1 MADRKY
7 TVEDILSEYG
17 QKDTGEK
24 PAEKLPS
31 GKLEMHRMLSGRVP
45 ADTPHQSTA
54 ERPASFRRAEDE
66 SKINRIKREVR
77 SGSRPDIESSRAA
90 AFQTLELMREKV
102 SFVNSAAADPRTT
115 PAPKNDRIDGYEGAV
130 VVEKTETENTGT
142 EKSSYVPNIRAMED
156 STRAKEEKLFNRNK
170 RKSAENRY
178 QYKKDTAE
186 AEKTPDKEIK
196 TEDESKP
203 FFFDLHHADAV
214 KFISREAREERE
226 RRRRV
231 SAIRRLRKKRM
242 KMREADEQENSG
254 SQTVHIQNNDA
265 EIRANINILRKTV
278 SFRTITL
285 AALFILSTVLCIT
298 ESAAGAYDAVISI
311 VGSSGYSLIHMLL
324 GMAAV
329 MTAFPTVA
337 NGLRYLFTNRADS
350 DSMAAM
356 PIVIS
361 TLCAAVS
368 TIASDGI
375 ESKEVHLFVPAA
387 IFILFM
393 NALGKQLII
402 HRAIKNFS
410 VISGKFEQYV
420 LTYVDDETDAE
431 KLTKGVQPDY
441 PILVSMR
448 KARQMSDFL
457 RYTYS
462 EDMGD
467 RFCRKASPII
477 CGGSLIIA
485 AAITGIRITV
495 MQGNVILPFFLS
507 VFSMLLCG
515 CCCAGIMLTANIPLN
530 IAAGNLSKRGCGLLG
545 YQSVDEFYDANSLMV
560 SAPALFPESAVSIEG
575 MKPFRDAKIE
585 DVILMA
591 SGLANQ
597 ADSVLKYAFA
607 KMLDQE
613 NSSIPVVDSVLY
625 EENYG
630 LSGWIKNR
638 RILLGNRDMMIQH
651 NIEGLPSPLRE
662 AEYTQEDC
670 EVLYFSVSGVI
681 SAMMLVRITANN
693 RMKHQLHKLI
703 DEDISLVVKSTDSFI
718 TNHLIAGLYHIPE
731 NYVKVVPVALH
742 ETFDK
747 YISDSE
753 NISASAIT
761 SGSAADT
768 IRILTSARRIR
779 RSAMT
784 GIILQSV
791 AAIIGFAM
799 AFIYIGLSA
808 YTSISTQTFL
818 MFQLAASLVTA
829 IAVRLK

>member
-1 MADRKY
+1 MADHKY

-24 PAEKLPS
+24 TAEKLPS
-31 GKLEMHRMLSGRVP
+31 GKLEMHRMLRNGPSSAARQPG
-45 ADTPHQSTA
+45 SS
-54 ERPASFRRAEDE
+54 ERPAPFRRAQDE

-77 SGSRPDIESSRAA
+77 SSSRPDIESSRAA

-115 PAPKNDRIDGYEGAV
+115 PEPKNDRIEGYEGAV
-130 VVEKTETENTGT
+130 VVESPETDGGKA
-142 EKSSYVPNIRAMED
+142 EKSSYVPNIRTMED
-156 STRAKEEKLFNRNK
+156 STRAREEKLFGRKK

-178 QYKKDTAE
+178 EYKKDTAE
-186 AEKTPDKEIK
+186 EKKTSGAEVK

-242 KMREADEQENSG
+242 KMREAEEQENG
-254 SQTVHIQNNDA
+254 EEQNVHIQNNDA

-278 SFRTITL
+278 SFRTIAL
-285 AALFILSTVLCIT
+285 GALFVIGAALSIAESTG
-298 ESAAGAYDAVISI
+298 GAYDAILSAI
-311 VGSSGYSLIHMLL
+311 GGSGYSFIHMLL

-329 MTAFPTVA
+329 MIAFPTIA
-337 NGLRYLFTNRADS
+337 NGVRYLFVNRADS

-356 PIVIS
+356 PIVVS
-361 TLCAAVS
+361 TLCAVVS
-368 TIASDGI
+368 TLASDGV
-375 ESKEVHLFVPAA
+375 ESREVHLFVPAA

-410 VISGKFEQYV
+410 VISGKYEQYV
-420 LTYVDDETDAE
+420 LTYVNDETDAE

-467 RFCRKASPII
+467 RFCRKASPLI

-495 MQGNVILPFFLS
+495 MPGNVILGFFLS

-515 CCCAGIMLTANIPLN
+515 CCCAGIMLTANIPLD
-530 IAAGNLSKRGCGLLG
+530 IAANKLSKRGCGLLG
-545 YQSVDEFYDANSLMV
+545 YQSVDDFYDANSLMV
-560 SAPALFPESAVSIEG
+560 TASSLFPESAVSIEG

-591 SGLANQ
+591 SGLAQQ
-597 ADSVLKYAFA
+597 ADSVLKYAFE

-613 NSSIPVVDSVLY
+613 NSSIPAVDSVLY

-638 RILLGNRDMMIQH
+638 RILLGNREMMVQH

-662 AEYTQEDC
+662 AEYSQEGC
-670 EVLYFSVSGVI
+670 EVLYFSVSGVL
-681 SAMMLVRITANN
+681 SAMMLVRLTANN
-693 RMKHQLHKLI
+693 RMKHQLHKLM
-703 DEDISLVVKSTDSFI
+703 EENVVLVVKSVDSFV
-718 TNHLIAGLYHIPE
+718 THQLIAGLYQIPE
-731 NYVKVVPVALH
+731 NCIKVIPVAAH
-742 ETFDK
+742 EIFDK
-747 YISDSE
+747 YTSDSE

-768 IRILTSARRIR
+768 IRLLVSARRIR
-779 RSAMT
+779 RSTMA

-791 AAIIGFAM
+791 AAIIGFGIALV
-799 AFIYIGLSA
+799 YIGLSA
-808 YTSISTQTFL
+808 YTSVTVQMFL
-818 MFQLAASLVTA
+818 IFQIAASLVTA

>member
-1 MADRKY
+1 MADHKY

-17 QKDTGEK
+17 QKETSENT
-24 PAEKLPS
+24 AEKLPS
-31 GKLEMHRMLSGRVP
+31 GKLEMHRMLRNGPYSSARQTG
-45 ADTPHQSTA
+45 SS
-54 ERPASFRRAEDE
+54 ERPAPFRRAEDE

-77 SGSRPDIESSRAA
+77 SSSRPDIESSRAA

-115 PAPKNDRIDGYEGAV
+115 PEPKNDRIEGYEGAV
-130 VVEKTETENTGT
+130 VVENPETDGKKA
-142 EKSSYVPNIRAMED
+142 EKSDYVPNIRTMED
-156 STRAKEEKLFNRNK
+156 STRAREEKLFGRRKRRN
-170 RKSAENRY
+170 AENRY
-178 QYKKDTAE
+178 EYKKDTAE
-186 AEKTPDKEIK
+186 EKKASDPEVK

-242 KMREADEQENSG
+242 KMREAEEQENG
-254 SQTVHIQNNDA
+254 AEQNVHIQNNDA

-278 SFRTITL
+278 SFRTIAL
-285 AALFILSTVLCIT
+285 GALFVIGAALSIAESTG
-298 ESAAGAYDAVISI
+298 GAYDSLLSAI
-311 VGSSGYSLIHMLL
+311 GGSGYSFIHMLL
-324 GMAAV
+324 GMAAI
-329 MTAFPTVA
+329 MIAFPAIA
-337 NGLRYLFTNRADS
+337 NGVRYLFINRADS

-356 PIVIS
+356 PMVAS
-361 TLCAAVS
+361 TLCAVVS
-368 TIASDGI
+368 TLASEGV
-375 ESKEVHLFVPAA
+375 ESREVHLFVPAA

-410 VISGKFEQYV
+410 VISGKYEQYV
-420 LTYVDDETDAE
+420 LTYVNDETDAE

-467 RFCRKASPII
+467 RFCRKASPLI

-495 MQGNVILPFFLS
+495 MPGNVILGFFLS

-515 CCCAGIMLTANIPLN
+515 GCCAGIMLTANIPLD
-530 IAAGNLSKRGCGLLG
+530 IAANKLSKRGCGLLG
-545 YQSVDEFYDANSLMV
+545 YQSVDDFYDANSLMV
-560 SAPALFPESAVSIEG
+560 TASSLFPESAVSIEG

-591 SGLANQ
+591 SGLAQQ
-597 ADSVLKYAFA
+597 ADSVLKYAFE

-613 NSSIPVVDSVLY
+613 NSSIPAVDSVLY

-638 RILLGNRDMMIQH
+638 RILLGNREMMVQH
-651 NIEGLPSPLRE
+651 NIEGLPSALRE
-662 AEYTQEDC
+662 AEYSQEGC
-670 EVLYFSVSGVI
+670 EVLYFSVSGVL
-681 SAMMLVRITANN
+681 SAMMLVRLTANN
-693 RMKHQLHKLI
+693 RMKHQLHKLV
-703 DEDISLVVKSTDSFI
+703 EENVVLVVKSVDSFM
-718 TNHLIAGLYHIPE
+718 THQLIAGLYQIPE
-731 NYVKVVPVALH
+731 NCIKVVPVAVH
-742 ETFDK
+742 EIFDK
-747 YISDSE
+747 YTSDSE

-768 IRILTSARRIR
+768 IRLLVSARRIR
-779 RSAMT
+779 RSTMA

-791 AAIIGFAM
+791 AAIIGFGI
-799 AFIYIGLSA
+799 AFVYIGLSA
-808 YTSISTQTFL
+808 YTSVTVQMFL
-818 MFQLAASLVTA
+818 MFQIAASLVTA